1 MRSPRVAVK
10 DCRWRT
16 ASWMVF
22 SFQFEVFLFSVLS
35 SEHPPFLLPDSWA
48 VTFFF
53 TASLYLFVLVSFLFL
68 WRFDS
73 FRFDSSRWWIL
84 AWAWLALQWFEFEFG
99 FPTPARTQLSRSTDR
114 LQLIAG
120 SQLVLP
126 TYQPTNFPIWLRKSR
141 SSARSVNLHL
151 AAFCVFLWLWLWRC
165 SSARLSWLD
174 SSINLTSWAGLGKY
188 LAH

>member
-1 MRSPRVAVK
+1 LRSPRVAVK

-73 FRFDSSRWWIL
+73 FRFESMVDSGLSLAGSSVVRIRVRVSNTGAHTTVSLDWPSATDRW
-84 AWAWLALQWFEFEFG
+84 Q
-99 FPTPARTQLSRSTDR
+99 PARLTN
-114 LQLIAG
+114 
-120 SQLVLP
+120 LP
-126 TYQPTNFPIWLRKSR
+126 TYQLP
-141 SSARSVNLHL
+141 NLAQEKPKL
-151 AAFCVFLWLWLWRC
+151 GPKREFTFGCFL
-165 SSARLSWLD
+165 RLS
-174 SSINLTSWAGLGKY
+174 LTLT
-188 LAH
+188 LAQLVCSALLARFFN

>member
-22 SFQFEVFLFSVLS
+22 SFQFEVFCFQSWVRSTPLLTARFLGSDFLFYRLS
-35 SEHPPFLLPDSWA
+35 LP
-48 VTFFF
+48 VCVGFFF
-53 TASLYLFVLVSFLFL
+53 IFVAI
-68 WRFDS
+68 
-73 FRFDSSRWWIL
+73 RFDSSRWWIL